1 MGETGVTQ
9 SQVGEWL
16 GLSQAAVA
24 KRISTRAVVF
34 NVDELEA
41 IAEHFFGVPVASLFE
56 QPRATTPFQG
66 RVSNRSRRA
75 VNGQYSDL
83 KPVTVI
89 PLPWVA

>member
-1 MGETGVTQ
+1 MNASSCVVANVRGLMGETGVTQ

-41 IAEHFFGVPVASLFE
+41 IAE
-56 QPRATTPFQG
+56 
-66 RVSNRSRRA
+66 
-75 VNGQYSDL
+75 QYSGL
-83 KPVTVI
+83 KPVTVV

>member
-1 MGETGVTQ
+1 MRLSRNALYREGMNASSCVVANVRGLMGETGVTQ

-41 IAEHFFGVPVASLFE
+41 IAE
-56 QPRATTPFQG
+56 
-66 RVSNRSRRA
+66 
-75 VNGQYSDL
+75 QYSDL